1 MALDPLVITPLHSV
15 AAMWED
21 SIATFQMELPDV
33 STRHRAW
40 IFTIN
45 NYSSNDWNHITSL
58 TPRYIIAGKEIGDN
72 LTPHIQG
79 YIYFEN
85 KKSSKQVKAYLRPS
99 LEFWRKPASGTPEE
113 NRAYCSKQ
121 NDFFEFGTLPKSKK
135 QQGEDEKERWQSAL
149 DAAKRRDLES
159 IPADILMRNW
169 TNIQRIGT
177 FFMSPPSPLERLQNF
192 WFWGPTGSGKTT
204 TARSAFPNHHLKP
217 INKWFDG
224 YRNQDWIL
232 LDEWSPD
239 HKMLATHLKTW
250 ADHWPF
256 AAEIK
261 GSTITIR
268 PKGIVVTSNY
278 SLSDCFDKDEDLLP
292 LQRRFI
298 VKQFPLLLP
307 FSLDGPH

>member
-1 MALDPLVITPLHSV
+1 MFHDWINDVK
-15 AAMWED
+15 
-21 SIATFQMELPDV
+21 MENENI

-40 IFTIN
+40 VFTIN
-45 NYSSNDWNHITSL
+45 NYTDSDWSHLTSL
-58 TPRYIIAGKEIGDN
+58 QPRYIVVGKEIGEN
-72 LTPHIQG
+72 LTPHLQG
-79 YIYFEN
+79 YVYFN
-85 KKSSKQVKAYLRPS
+85 TLKSSPQVKSFLRPS
-99 LEFWRKPASGTPEE
+99 LEFWRKPASGTPEQ
-113 NRAYCSKQ
+113 NRDYCTKQ
-121 NDFFEFGTLPKSKK
+121 NDYFEFGSLPKSKT
-135 QQGEDEKERWQSAL
+135 QQGKDEKERWAL
-149 DAAKRRDLES
+149 ALEAAKSRKLDD
-159 IPADILMRNW
+159 IPPDILIRQWN
-169 TNIQRIGT
+169 NLQRIGAYYMT
-177 FFMSPPSPLERLQNF
+177 PPESLPKLQNF

-204 TARSAFPNHHLKP
+204 TARNAFPNHHLKP

-239 HKMLATHLKTW
+239 HKVLATHLKTW

-278 SLSDCFDKDEDLLP
+278 SLSDCFDKEEDLLP

-298 VKQFPLLLP
+298 VKKFPLLLP
-307 FSLDGPH
+307 FQLSEF